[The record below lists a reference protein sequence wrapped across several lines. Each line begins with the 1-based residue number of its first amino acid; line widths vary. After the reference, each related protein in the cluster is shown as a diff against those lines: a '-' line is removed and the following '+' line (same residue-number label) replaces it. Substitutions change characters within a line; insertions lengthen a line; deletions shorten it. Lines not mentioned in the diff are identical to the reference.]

1 MSPSCPSPLGLR
13 RLLDYWFGEAGPAE
27 DDQVERHLLACD
39 ACGDHL
45 RELLWLGDSVAR
57 AARAGAVELIVTP
70 AFLEAAARE
79 GLRTREYGVDPGG
92 TVLCTVTAQDD
103 LLVARLR
110 ADFRGVGRLDL
121 VANEEGSP
129 VRRIEDVPIDPN
141 ASELIVAQAMPMVRQ
156 LGHVVLRLRLLAREG
171 DGERVIGEYT
181 FSHSPSPA

>member
-1 MSPSCPSPLGLR
+1 
-13 RLLDYWFGEAGPAE
+13 
-27 DDQVERHLLACD
+27 
-39 ACGDHL
+39 
-45 RELLWLGDSVAR
+45 
-57 AARAGAVELIVTP
+57 
-70 AFLEAAARE
+70 
-79 GLRTREYGVDPGG
+79 
-92 TVLCTVTAQDD
+92 LCTVTAQDD

-110 ADFRGVGRLDL
+110 ADFRGVGRLDV
-121 VANEEGSP
+121 VAEEEGSP